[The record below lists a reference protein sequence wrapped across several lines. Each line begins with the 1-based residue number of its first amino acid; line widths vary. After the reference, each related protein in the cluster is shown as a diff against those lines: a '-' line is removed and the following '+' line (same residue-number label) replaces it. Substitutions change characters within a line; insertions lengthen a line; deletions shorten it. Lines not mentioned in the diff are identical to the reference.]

1 MAAIIGAVALSI
13 VTILSFLIF
22 CGLPLGELTMGGQ
35 YKQYKVFP
43 QKLRILLMIQLILQM
58 FFVVIILQTGGFI
71 PLWFSDNTTKI
82 ICIAMAIYLSLNT
95 VMNMISKS
103 KKERYVMTPLS
114 AISAVCFWMT
124 ALL

>member
-1 MAAIIGAVALSI
+1 MTAIIGTVALSI
-13 VTILSFLIF
+13 VTILSFLVL
-22 CGLPLGELTMGGQ
+22 CGLPLGELTMGG
-35 YKQYKVFP
+35 KYKVFP
-43 QKLRILLMIQLILQM
+43 EKLRIFLVMQLIMQI
-58 FFVVIILQTGGFI
+58 FFAVIILQAGGLI

-114 AISAVCFWMT
+114 AVSAVCFWMT

>member
-1 MAAIIGAVALSI
+1 MTAIIGAIALSI
-13 VTILSFLIF
+13 VTILSFLVL
-22 CGLPLGELTMGGQ
+22 CGLPLGELTMGG
-35 YKQYKVFP
+35 KYKVFP
-43 QKLRILLMIQLILQM
+43 EKLRILLVIQLILQI

-103 KKERYVMTPLS
+103 KKERYIMTPLS